1 MDIRELC
8 VRNAAQVMQA
18 VSVLAY
24 NISNPRPQKVPRGQ
38 KKKQQLGA
46 QISALVL
53 ADLAKHLP
61 QFN

>member
-24 NISNPRPQKVPRGQ
+24 NISNPRPQVPRGQ